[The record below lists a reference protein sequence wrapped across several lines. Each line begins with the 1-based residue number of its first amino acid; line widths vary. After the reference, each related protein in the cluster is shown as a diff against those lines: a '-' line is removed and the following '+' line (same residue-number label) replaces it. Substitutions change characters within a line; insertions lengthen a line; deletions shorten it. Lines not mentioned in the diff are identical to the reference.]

1 MDAKTKKIRYYE
13 NMRRSLVC
21 LVWFVVATLTYATT
35 SSLLYTSRQ
44 KKELVIRPFDLP
56 VASSQ
61 APHFGGSQGIRVTI
75 ETGDARKD
83 IVATFLE
90 RYNSPLQPYDHFAGF
105 IVDTADKYGVDY
117 RLIPAIMMQ
126 ESNLCKVIPEGTYNC
141 LGFGIHARGTLAF
154 DSYEESIERATRELK
169 ANYIDRGLTTP
180 EEIMTKYTP
189 YSNGSWAASVN
200 QWISEMEYNNR
211 EKGKTENSDADL
223 TQYVPR

>member
-1 MDAKTKKIRYYE
+1 M
-13 NMRRSLVC
+13 
-21 LVWFVVATLTYATT
+21 WFVLSTITYAITG
-35 SSLLYTSRQ
+35 SLLFTTRL

-61 APHFGGSQGIRVTI
+61 TPLFGGSQGIRITV

-83 IVATFLE
+83 IVAAFLE
-90 RYNSPLQPYDHFAGF
+90 RHNSPLQPYDHFAQF

-126 ESNLCKVIPEGTYNC
+126 ESNLCKVIPEGSHNC
-141 LGFGIHARGTLAF
+141 LGFGIHARGTLTF

-169 ANYIDRGLTTP
+169 SNYIDGGLTTP
-180 EEIMTKYTP
+180 ELIMTKYTP
-189 YSNGSWAASVN
+189 GSNGSWAASVN
-200 QWISEMEYNNR
+200 QWIAEMEYNNR

-223 TQYVPR
+223 TQYALR